1 MVIKNGCA
9 TLRAVEEK
17 DFELLFY
24 FINAPE
30 IEYMTE
36 GFHLPISSAEQK
48 EWMKNYHNTKED
60 IRLMIEL
67 NNEKTIGMIMLN
79 DIDYINGTASISYKI
94 SAPPQDRIK
103 GDIRDA
109 IEGMLNF
116 AFNDLRLNCVISGIL
131 DYNVFSLKL
140 VRKMNFTQ
148 EGILRKR
155 VYKNGEYHDQIMFS
169 ILKSEFEEYKS
180 KKGRA

>member
-9 TLRAVEEK
+9 TLRAVEET

-30 IEYMTE
+30 IESMTE

-48 EWMKNYHNTKED
+48 KWMQNYSNTKED

-67 NNEKTIGMIMLN
+67 NNGKTIGMMMLN
-79 DIDYINGTASISYKI
+79 DIDLINGTASLSYKI

-103 GDIRDA
+103 GDMRDA

-116 AFNDLRLNCVISGIL
+116 AFNELRLNCVISAIL

-140 VRKMNFTQ
+140 IRKMCFTQ
-148 EGILRKR
+148 EGVLRKR
-155 VYKNGEYHDQIMFS
+155 IYKNGEYHDQIVFS
-169 ILKSEFEEYKS
+169 MLKSEFEEYKS
-180 KKGRA
+180 RKGGA